1 MSKDAP
7 TTHPIKPAVAAY
19 QPSVKDKLIG
29 KPRFHFEPHAVMQRL
44 RTRII
49 GQDAALNEI
58 EKMLQVVKADFSNPE
73 RPLSITLMLGPTGVG
88 KTETVRL
95 ISEAIYQRPDAFCR
109 IDMNTL
115 SQEHYAAALT
125 GAPPGY
131 VGSKEGN
138 TLLDETAIQGS
149 HTRPGIVLFDELE
162 KASPEVIRSLLNVLD
177 NGKLT
182 LSAGSKTIDFR
193 NCMIFMTSNVG
204 ARAAQEYLDKLSYLP
219 KKAQALLL
227 KRVPAQR
234 LIEKVLHR
242 QFDPEFLNRI
252 DRTLHYQ
259 PVQENA
265 LPRLVEI
272 EMEKLNQRLQ
282 HQKRQVE
289 LSAAAQA
296 HFYQGHDIRFGAR
309 HLARK
314 IRTELEPV
322 LAAYFLQHPE
332 QLGVQI
338 DYQQGRLQVIAAV
351 PSP

>member
-1 MSKDAP
+1 M
-7 TTHPIKPAVAAY
+7 
-19 QPSVKDKLIG
+19 IG
-29 KPRFHFEPHAVMQRL
+29 KPRFHFEPQQVMQRL
-44 RTRII
+44 RARII
-49 GQDAALNEI
+49 GQDTALGEI

-73 RPLSITLMLGPTGVG
+73 RPLAVTLMLGPTGVG

-95 ISEAIYQRPDAFCR
+95 ISEAIYGRSDAFCR

-115 SQEHYAAALT
+115 AQEHYAAALT

-138 TLLDETAIQGS
+138 TLFNEVAIQGS

-162 KASPEVIRSLLNVLD
+162 KASTEVIRSLLNVLD
-177 NGKLT
+177 TGKLT
-182 LSAGSKTIDFR
+182 LSAGTKTLDFR

-219 KKAQALLL
+219 EKAQSLLL
-227 KRVPAQR
+227 KRLPAQR

-252 DRTLHYQ
+252 DRTLHYL

-282 HQKRQVE
+282 HQKRRVQ
-289 LSAAAQA
+289 LSTAAQA

-314 IRTELEPV
+314 MRTELEPV
-322 LAAYFLQHPE
+322 LAAYFLQYPE
-332 QLGVQI
+332 QLEVQI
-338 DYQQGRLQVIAAV
+338 DCQQGQLHVITTA
-351 PSP
+351 PLTT